1 MRIQRV
7 LTFVSGVAR
16 ALVQSVVKAVVTSV
30 VMGALVVALMHYM
43 AVPVPSASDLIGGL
57 SELAEVLS

>member
-7 LTFVSGVAR
+7 LTFVSGLAR
-16 ALVQSVVKAVVTSV
+16 AAVKAVVTSV
-30 VMGALVVALMHYM
+30 VLGALVVSLMHYM
-43 AVPVPSASDLIGGL
+43 SVPVPNLYYLIGGL